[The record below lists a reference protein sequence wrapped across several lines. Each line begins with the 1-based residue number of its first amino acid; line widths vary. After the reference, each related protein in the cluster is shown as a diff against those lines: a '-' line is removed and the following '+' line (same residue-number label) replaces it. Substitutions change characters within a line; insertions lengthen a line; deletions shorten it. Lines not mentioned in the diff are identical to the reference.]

1 MKTIILILISISL
14 AFGQSSK
21 KFFYFFDDDAV
32 KSIVFTGTATGNIV
46 MQGTG
51 AIKVEWGDG
60 SVNNYTLTGSDQ
72 NISHTYSSG
81 TYNIKIWNS
90 DRITKWHMNSNT
102 GTWTISS
109 KGLPNLT
116 YLYLRNLSGTQTIN
130 SSNLPKLT
138 YLYLLNLSGTQTI
151 NSGHI
156 PGVTYLY
163 LNNISGTQT
172 INSYDIPKV
181 TVLYLLLISGIQT
194 IDLTDI
200 PKVYDLYLMNI
211 NGIYSGN
218 LSSIKTTAANII
230 YQSSGKS
237 FDITAGTMPA
247 WANTTITIT
256 PTGTGYTT
264 AEIDAFLN
272 AWALTA
278 GSGTKTID
286 LRGAN
291 QPRSSN
297 SDAAV
302 STLNGLGKTILTNP

>member
-130 SSNLPKLT
+130 S
-138 YLYLLNLSGTQTI
+138 
-151 NSGHI
+151 GHI

-181 TVLYLLLISGIQT
+181 TVLYLLSISGIQT

-200 PKVYDLYLMNI
+200 PNVYDLYLKNI

-218 LSSIKTTAANII
+218 LSSIKTTATNII

>member
-1 MKTIILILISISL
+1 
-14 AFGQSSK
+14 
-21 KFFYFFDDDAV
+21 
-32 KSIVFTGTATGNIV
+32 
-46 MQGTG
+46 
-51 AIKVEWGDG
+51 
-60 SVNNYTLTGSDQ
+60 
-72 NISHTYSSG
+72 
-81 TYNIKIWNS
+81 
-90 DRITKWHMNSNT
+90 
-102 GTWTISS
+102 
-109 KGLPNLT
+109 
-116 YLYLRNLSGTQTIN
+116 
-130 SSNLPKLT
+130 
-138 YLYLLNLSGTQTI
+138 
-151 NSGHI
+151 
-156 PGVTYLY
+156 
-163 LNNISGTQT
+163 
-172 INSYDIPKV
+172 
-181 TVLYLLLISGIQT
+181 
-194 IDLTDI
+194 
-200 PKVYDLYLMNI
+200 MNI

-218 LSSIKTTAANII
+218 LSSIKTTATNII

-278 GSGTKTID
+278 GSGTRTID